1 MPTELTPGQRYL
13 LRQLPYLAAPPAVV
27 YLASRFAHD
36 HLDRALPTW
45 LLLLAYLFCWP
56 VAFVL
61 NIQWNDLSNAVR
73 ARRWGAVM
81 PPTIEAKYPGGLDII
96 SGMFRSDRSS
106 YLGES
111 SLFDSREVNPYVRG
125 CDRKLCK
132 SSEELNVAG
141 GTIIR
146 LRSTSQPTPS
156 SNGVNNMATPTTS
169 GSCSK
174 TG

>member
-36 HLDRALPTW
+36 RLDRALPTW

-56 VAFVL
+56 VAFGL

-81 PPTIEAKYPGGLDII
+81 PPTIEAKYPGGLDVI
-96 SGMFRSDRSS
+96 SGMFRSDKSS
-106 YLGES
+106 YLG
-111 SLFDSREVNPYVRG
+111 
-125 CDRKLCK
+125 
-132 SSEELNVAG
+132 
-141 GTIIR
+141 
-146 LRSTSQPTPS
+146 Q
-156 SNGVNNMATPTTS
+156 
-169 GSCSK
+169 
-174 TG
+174 